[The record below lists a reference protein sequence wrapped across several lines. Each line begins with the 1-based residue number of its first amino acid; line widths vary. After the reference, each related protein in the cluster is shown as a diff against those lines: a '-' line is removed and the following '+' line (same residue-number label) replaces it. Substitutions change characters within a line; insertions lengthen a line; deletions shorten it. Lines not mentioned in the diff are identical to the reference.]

1 VTSTV
6 PVILENRPDAV
17 PEGSAAA
24 AVLAFMENDLAGLR
38 EVVASAGAADVDR
51 ALRSTRLTPADFA
64 ALLSPAA
71 QPRLEDL
78 AVAAHA
84 TTVQRFGRVVRMFAP
99 LYLSNECVSTCTYC
113 GFSAGNAVVRRT
125 LSPDEAL
132 AEARALRARGFRNI
146 LLVAGEHAR
155 IVSRDYLVDCVRAL
169 APEVPSLSVE
179 VQVWDG
185 PTYGRLA
192 AAGCEGVVAYQETY
206 DPATYEA
213 VHLKGKKRNYAWR
226 LAAPDRAAEAGMRRL
241 GIGVLLG
248 LHADWRA
255 DALVLAAHARA
266 LVRRWWRCDLTVAMP
281 RLRDAAGRR
290 VHPAPLCAAPVPA
303 RRRHLALDAGAS
315 RPARRPAAPGRH
327 PAVGGVAHRARRLR
341 LAERRRAPVQRGRRT
356 LTRRGRPRPARRRLR
371 PGVDGHDRRPTGRE
385 PRAGLTSGAEWPAEP
400 ARQ

>member
-281 RLRDAAGRR
+281 RLRDAAGGF
-290 VHPAPLCAAPVPA
+290 VPA
-303 RRRHLALDAGAS
+303 RPVDDAEFTQLLCALRLFLPDVGISLSTREPPALRDALLPLGVTQLSAGSHTEPGGYAS
-315 RPARRPAAPGRH
+315 PSDAEPQFSVGDERSPAEVARVLRAAGYDPVWMDTIGARR
-327 PAVGGVAHRARRLR
+327 VGN
-341 LAERRRAPVQRGRRT
+341 RAP
-356 LTRRGRPRPARRRLR
+356 A
-371 PGVDGHDRRPTGRE
+371 
-385 PRAGLTSGAEWPAEP
+385 
-400 ARQ
+400 